1 MGDKLVESGV
11 LTVDPELLPPAATA
25 FPSPTHGLTFGQQKE
40 LLLMQMEHEKLKRK
54 FEVK

>member
-11 LTVDPELLPPAATA
+11 LTVDPELLPTA